1 MSVSRHGAL
10 VALIAGACIIG
21 LAPIFMRLSPI
32 GPAATTFWRM
42 LLAIPAL
49 WAWRA
54 WSARGHETR
63 VDDGRAGTWI
73 IVAGLL
79 LGLDLV
85 IWHASIHLTSVANAT
100 VMANLSPVFVVLFA
114 AVLFRTRP
122 RGVFLIGMTAAIG
135 GAVTMALASARGDG
149 AGHVRG
155 DCLALCSAASYAGY
169 LMVVERLRHVRTTS
183 VIMCGAAI
191 ASAAALAP
199 VALVLEPDAFMP
211 ADAVGWLPLIG
222 LALIVHV
229 IGQGLITYA
238 FAQLPASF
246 GAIALLIQPVV
257 AAALAWIW
265 FGEAVGLQQCAGAV
279 AILAGI
285 VIAKRAG

>member
-32 GPAATTFWRM
+32 GPVATTFWRM

-73 IVAGLL
+73 IVAGVL

-85 IWHASIHLTSVANAT
+85 IWHKSIHWTSVANAT

-122 RGVFLIGMTAAIG
+122 RGVFLVGMTVAIA
-135 GAVTMALASARGDG
+135 GAVTMALASASGGAGHLRGDG
-149 AGHVRG
+149 
-155 DCLALCSAASYAGY
+155 LALCAAASYAGY
-169 LMVVERLRHVRTTS
+169 LMVVEHLRHVRTTS
-183 VIMCGAAI
+183 VIMFGAAI

-199 VALVLEPDAFMP
+199 LALLVEGDAFMP
-211 ADAVGWLPLIG
+211 IDAAGWLPLIG

-229 IGQGLITYA
+229 LGQGLITYA

-257 AAALAWIW
+257 AAVLAWVC
-265 FGEAVGLQQCAGAV
+265 FGEAVGLQQCAGAG